1 MSGPIALLALLAQST
16 TTAEPEVP
24 GVVGDPLSW
33 WVFIGAGV
41 VLLAFILLGGWYV
54 RSRSSRADAP
64 R

>member
-1 MSGPIALLALLAQST
+1 MSGSLALLAQTT

-24 GVVGDPLSW
+24 RIVGDPLSW

-41 VLLAFILLGGWYV
+41 VLLAFIVLGGLYV
-54 RSRSSRADAP
+54 RSRGSRAADP

>member
-1 MSGPIALLALLAQST
+1 MHGPIALLAQTT

-24 GVVGDPLSW
+24 RIVGDPLSW

-41 VLLAFILLGGWYV
+41 ALLAFILLAGWYV
-54 RSRSSRADAP
+54 RSRSSRSAAP